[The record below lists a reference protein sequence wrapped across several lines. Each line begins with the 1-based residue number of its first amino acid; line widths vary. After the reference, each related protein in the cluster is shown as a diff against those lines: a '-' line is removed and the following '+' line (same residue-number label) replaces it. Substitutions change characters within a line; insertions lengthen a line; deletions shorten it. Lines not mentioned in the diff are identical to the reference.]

1 MTMRWL
7 TVAGLAFV
15 TALSGAIMP
24 GPLLA
29 VSIGQVLAAGFTAV
43 LWLMLGHALLEGVLL
58 VLLVTGLRYVL
69 ARPRVRGG
77 IGLIGG
83 AALVYMGVDMV
94 QQAFAVQITAE
105 AATAQPWWMLVTLG
119 AMVSLA
125 NPYFTGWWATIGV
138 GQLAQSAPRTR
149 SEYLAFYLGHEAAD
163 VGWYSLVAALVLVAR
178 GWLEGDWYP
187 WLIVGFGVILVALG
201 LWFLASGARLLTK
214 APARQPAAAGSNT
227 PSVTVEE

>member
-1 MTMRWL
+1 MRLL

-15 TALSGAIMP
+15 TALSGAMMP

-29 VSIGQVLAAGFTAV
+29 VTIGQVLSVGFGAV

-58 VLLVTGLRYVL
+58 LLLVAGLRYVL

-83 AALVYMGVDMV
+83 AALVYMGVDMIRH
-94 QQAFAVQITAE
+94 AFGVQITAE
-105 AATAQPWWMLVTLG
+105 AAGAQPWWMLVVLG

-125 NPYFTGWWATIGV
+125 NPYFTGWWATIGL
-138 GQLAQSAPRTR
+138 GQLAQSAPRNR
-149 SEYLAFYLGHEAAD
+149 AEYLAFYLGHEAAD
-163 VGWYSLVAALVLVAR
+163 VGWYAAVAALVLLAR

-187 WLIVGFGVILVALG
+187 WLIVGFGALLVALG
-201 LWFLASGARLLTK
+201 LSFLYTGLRLL
-214 APARQPAAAGSNT
+214 AGVLLNEPASAGET
-227 PSVTVEE
+227 PPVSVEE